1 MCACAPRRPGSPCGA
16 LGLAG
21 GREML
26 SAQRARCPCR
36 ARERGRVAGASAVLG
51 PTLLLPS
58 NSLINEFD
66 FFSNTI
72 EVVTVFLLT
81 TCNILMVI
89 PSFNSRWVRL
99 RGRAAVTTGY
109 RGHILCVCTGRI
121 LRPVAGGDGQFPK
134 LFVAP
139 CVGLKIVPTDPQSS
153 PHTSP

>member
-1 MCACAPRRPGSPCGA
+1 MRVRAAPTRLTVWRTGT
-16 LGLAG
+16 G
-21 GREML
+21 GREGDAVG
-26 SAQRARCPCR
+26 SARCPCR

-89 PSFNSRWVRL
+89 PSFS
-99 RGRAAVTTGY
+99 VT
-109 RGHILCVCTGRI
+109 
-121 LRPVAGGDGQFPK
+121 
-134 LFVAP
+134 
-139 CVGLKIVPTDPQSS
+139 
-153 PHTSP
+153 